1 VRVLEVEFG
10 AALEPL
16 EKLVF
21 DIAICNAEMEGQGKF
36 ELLDQIR
43 VIQPALPVIVGAARR
58 GAFQYFEKPFDIEQL
73 LGFIEQAFEES

>member
-1 VRVLEVEFG
+1 
-10 AALEPL
+10 
-16 EKLVF
+16 
-21 DIAICNAEMEGQGKF
+21 MEGQGKF